1 MAPRR
6 RSSKTSDFPENL
18 YINGIYYRYRHP
30 QTGEYHQMGTDKKL
44 AIQAA
49 RKLNAQL
56 MPGNDLVRRVLGEHH
71 FTWANLVERY
81 QRERQAA
88 EGKKASTTKEENYRL
103 QHIADGLGMFALE
116 DTTQR
121 LLSDWLDKNYSN
133 NAYTKHRGTLIKLMD
148 FAIAKGMFP
157 DGQQNLAAST
167 LIEREAPKVR
177 KILTIEQFNAIH
189 ARAEPWLQ
197 VAMELALVTTQRRGD
212 LIRMKYSDITDGHLF
227 VVQNKTEKHGER
239 AHLKIAIG
247 DTLRSIISRSRDLP
261 PLSPFLIHRVP
272 DRRVKFEGQEHHSQ
286 VRDQTLTKAFSRAR
300 DACEIFRGIP
310 VEQRPTFHEIRGL
323 GGAQYLAQGYS
334 QEYVNLLMGHTTM
347 KMTKEYT
354 DQHGNWTECKADLK
368 LG

>member
-6 RSSKTSDFPENL
+6 RNPKTADLPENL

-30 QTGEYHQMGTDKKL
+30 QTGEYHQMGVDKKL

-81 QRERQAA
+81 QRERQSA

-103 QHIADGLGMFALE
+103 QHIADGLGMVTLE

-121 LLSDWLDKNYSN
+121 LLSNWLDTNYTN

-177 KILTIEQFNAIH
+177 AILTIEQFGVIH
-189 ARAEPWLQ
+189 AKAEPWLQ

-212 LIRMKYSDITDGHLF
+212 LVKMKFSDIKDGYLF
-227 VVQNKTEKHGER
+227 VVQNKTEKHGYK
-239 AHLKIAIG
+239 AHLKIAVG
-247 DTLRSIISRSRDLP
+247 ETLAGIISRSRALP
-261 PLSPFLIHRVP
+261 PLSPFLVHRAP
-272 DRRVKFEGQEHHSQ
+272 DRKVKFEGQEHHSQ
-286 VRDQTLTKAFSRAR
+286 VRDQTLTKAFARAR
-300 DACEIFRGIP
+300 DACETFRGVPIA
-310 VEQRPTFHEIRGL
+310 QRPTFHEIRGL

-347 KMTKEYT
+347 RMTKEYT
-354 DQHGNWTECKADLK
+354 DQHGNWTECKADLR

>member
-6 RSSKTSDFPENL
+6 RSSKTSDLPENL
-18 YINGIYYRYRHP
+18 YLNGIYYRYRHP

-81 QRERQAA
+81 QRERQAS

-103 QHIADGLGMFALE
+103 QHIADGLGMHALE

-121 LLSDWLDKNYSN
+121 LLSNWLDNNYAN

-148 FAIAKGMFP
+148 FGIAKGMFP
-157 DGQQNLAAST
+157 DGQQNLASAT

-177 KILTIEQFNAIH
+177 KVLTIEQFNAVR

-197 VAMELALVTTQRRGD
+197 VAMDLALVTTQRRGD
-212 LIRMKYSDITDGHLF
+212 LIKMKFSDIRDGYLY
-227 VVQNKTEKHGER
+227 VVQNKTEKHGHR
-239 AHLKIAIG
+239 AHLRIAVG
-247 DTLRSIISRSRDLP
+247 DTLAGIISRSRALP
-261 PLSPFLIHRVP
+261 PLSPFIVHRVP
-272 DRRVKFEGQEHHSQ
+272 DRKVSFEGQEHHSQ
-286 VRDQTLTKAFSRAR
+286 VRDQTLTKAFARAR
-300 DACEIFRGIP
+300 DACEVFKGIP
-310 VEQRPTFHEIRGL
+310 VEERPTFHEIRGL
-323 GGAQYLAQGYS
+323 GGAQYLAQGYGK
-334 QEYVNLLMGHTTM
+334 EYVNLLMGHTTM
-347 KMTKEYT
+347 KMTEGYT
-354 DQHGNWTECKADLK
+354 DQHGNWTECKADLRI
-368 LG
+368 G